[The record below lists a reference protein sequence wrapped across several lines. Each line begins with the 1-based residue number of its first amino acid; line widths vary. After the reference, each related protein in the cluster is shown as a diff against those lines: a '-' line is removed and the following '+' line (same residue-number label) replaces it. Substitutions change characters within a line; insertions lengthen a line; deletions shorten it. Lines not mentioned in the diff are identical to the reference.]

1 MYLFI
6 CLQLPNQVGEF
17 FRSLLVDRVCLLYA
31 HPVLLRTV
39 APLGWGRRPLK
50 VSTSDVYT
58 DRSQYTRMTRANGI
72 YLCIADAMNNHIYMT
87 YMCISLPIKSTS
99 PKMCFT
105 YNRKRE
111 GQKKRSKRQL
121 TRGTS
126 TNCCRQE
133 EKKTLTLSVVT
144 SPQAGESQTHLNH

>member
-111 GQKKRSKRQL
+111 GHKKRSNRQL
-121 TRGTS
+121 
-126 TNCCRQE
+126 E
-133 EKKTLTLSVVT
+133 EHQLTAVDKKKKRR
-144 SPQAGESQTHLNH
+144 